1 MGAAVGAGYAVATRR
16 LSQGGM
22 AAPRGSARW
31 RVALTTGIVTA
42 SAAMGLALV
51 GRHLVGSSLDLMA
64 DTFAGSQVGLDPLA
78 RLLGEESLRPITR
91 TLVSGFEGLM
101 FGSGLAFGLTR
112 RPRSDGLMTTVN
124 HRDTKTPRTHRDLLG
139 SAEPKNSL
147 CVLCV
152 SVSLWL
158 TSVIQRPEA

>member
-1 MGAAVGAGYAVATRR
+1 MAGAIAGMATGWLDHELVRSLVGGIFGRDVAALAGGFEGLVVGAAVGAGYAVATRR

-31 RVALTTGIVTA
+31 RAALTTGIVTA
-42 SAAMGLALV
+42 FAAMSLALV

-112 RPRSDGLMTTVN
+112 RPPV
-124 HRDTKTPRTHRDLLG
+124 
-139 SAEPKNSL
+139 
-147 CVLCV
+147 
-152 SVSLWL
+152 
-158 TSVIQRPEA
+158 